1 MYISRNL
8 SELKSKIKKTFQ
20 IASEIQNIYY
30 YDNYNDICVRTEE
43 DYEIMLLSKINEK
56 IINVYFKGK

>member
-1 MYISRNL
+1 MKMMKMLIMT
-8 SELKSKIKKTFQ
+8 KIK
-20 IASEIQNIYY
+20 SIYY
-30 YDNYNDICVRTEE
+30 YDNNRICVRTEE